1 MRVLVADDD
10 PVYRSLLGDLL
21 RQWQFE
27 PVTVSNGRAALEMLQ
42 RPEGPRLAILD
53 WMMPQMDGFEVARAI
68 RADKATEDIYV
79 LLITGSRNKEE
90 VMKVLVC
97 GADDYLIKPFQPIDL
112 KLHLRTAMRIQ
123 HLQQELKELRALHE
137 PQAASAR

>member
-1 MRVLVADDD
+1 MADDD

-27 PVTVSNGRAALEMLQ
+27 PVTVSNGQAALEMLR
-42 RPEGPRLAILD
+42 RPDGPRLAILD

-68 RADKATEDIYV
+68 RADKETEDTYV

-112 KLHLRTAMRIQ
+112 KLHLRTAMRIR
-123 HLQQELKELRALHE
+123 HLQQELQELRSLHE
-137 PQAASAR
+137 PQPASVR